1 MNFTR
6 TIENYYIY
14 ILFDIYNVSQQ
25 SFMLIKILILI
36 RKVVTPQRAG
46 EPKGNNT
53 RLYNYAVH
61 LQ

>member
-25 SFMLIKILILI
+25 SFMLIKILILM
-36 RKVVTPQRAG
+36 RKVVTP
-46 EPKGNNT
+46 
-53 RLYNYAVH
+53 
-61 LQ
+61 